1 MTDGRAIRFWT
12 VRRHGTS
19 GFLYAAAALM
29 LALALEWL
37 NLLARWTHV
46 IAAIMWIGD
55 SFLFMWLDS
64 SLAPPSR
71 KREGDVT
78 GELWMVHSGGFYEV
92 VKRRYLAPA
101 ELPPRLHWFKWEAYT
116 TWISG
121 IFLLG
126 IVYYFGGGL
135 FLVDRSVSAI
145 GVPAAIGVSLA
156 LLLAGWLV
164 YDALWTSPLARRPAV
179 AGLVSFALI
188 VALAYGL
195 TRVFSGRAAF
205 LHLGAML
212 GTIMAANVWRRII
225 PAQAHMLAATRAG
238 KPVDVTYGERAKMR
252 SIHNHYLTLPVLFTM
267 LSNHFPGTWGHPL
280 AWASLVSLVVL
291 GASVKY
297 VMNFGVRS
305 NRWIVL
311 AGAVSF
317 VGAVTLAVRAGAPA
331 ASASAYRGDP
341 PVAFAEVQAIIG
353 RRCVTCHAA
362 KPSNPAFAEPPQ
374 GVRLDEPQRIV
385 SLAPRILARAVV
397 TETMPLGNL
406 TGMTPEER
414 RTLGAWIAQ
423 GAKIGSTSPR

>member
-1 MTDGRAIRFWT
+1 MR
-12 VRRHGTS
+12 VRLRCPM
-19 GFLYAAAALM
+19 LLALM
-29 LALALEWL
+29 SALALEWL
-37 NLLARWTHV
+37 NLLVRWIHV

-71 KREGDVT
+71 PRAGAVT

-92 VKRRYLAPA
+92 VKRKYLAPS

-121 IFLLG
+121 FFLLG

-135 FLVDRSVSAI
+135 FLVDRGVSAI
-145 GVPAAIGVSLA
+145 GVPAAIALSLGLLGV
-156 LLLAGWLV
+156 GWLV
-164 YDALWTSPLARRPAV
+164 YDALWTSPLAKRPLA
-179 AGLVSFALI
+179 AALVSFALI

-205 LHLGAML
+205 LHLGAVL

-225 PAQAHMLAATRAG
+225 PAQAAMLAATRAG
-238 KPVDVTYGERAKMR
+238 TAVDVTLGERAKMR

-280 AWASLVSLVVL
+280 AWLSLVSLVVL

-297 VMNFGVRS
+297 VMNFGVRKS
-305 NRWIVL
+305 GWITAAGVASL
-311 AGAVSF
+311 AGAI
-317 VGAVTLAVRAGAPA
+317 TLAVRAGAPA
-331 ASASAYRGDP
+331 ASASAYRGEP
-341 PVAFAEVQAIIG
+341 PVAFETARAIIE
-353 RRCVTCHAA
+353 RRCITCHSA
-362 KPSNPAFAEPPQ
+362 KPTNPAFPEPPL
-374 GVRLDEPQRIV
+374 GVRLDEPQRIAN
-385 SLAPRILARAVV
+385 LAPRILARAVV

-423 GAKIGSTSPR
+423 GAKTGGTADPPR